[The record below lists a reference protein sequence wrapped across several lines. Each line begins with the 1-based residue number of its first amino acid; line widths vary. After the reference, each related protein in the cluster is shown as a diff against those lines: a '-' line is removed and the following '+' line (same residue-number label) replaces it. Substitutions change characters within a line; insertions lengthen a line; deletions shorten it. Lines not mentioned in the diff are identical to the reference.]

1 MPIGV
6 RRFEKGIAGTI
17 RAIVPLTQ
25 EPMTTPLL
33 RRLARRLTGIRRRP
47 ILCRKCGAT
56 LGYARATLRDGS
68 VHLRDFDGTVRVRWT
83 AEDELGF
90 EHVRVAECE
99 RR

>member
-1 MPIGV
+1 
-6 RRFEKGIAGTI
+6 
-17 RAIVPLTQ
+17 
-25 EPMTTPLL
+25 MTNTRL
-33 RRLARRLTGIRRRP
+33 RRLALRLAGIHPRP

-56 LGYARATLRDGS
+56 LGYARVTLRDGR
-68 VHLRDFDGTVRVRWT
+68 VRLRDFDGTVRVRWT